1 MKSTRRTRKGGS
13 AMFVAAPP
21 QEPSMLSRVM
31 RVQEYRNP
39 VAMQQAN
46 ALMSNPLFNVNKI
59 QSTGQL
65 PVNKGKIKDFAQSFL
80 GSIVQAGPNGK
91 PRFVMP
97 SENVMRK
104 NTAAFSTAMGFAPQ
118 APQPPVRNIFG
129 NPVSGNNPLGPVPG
143 QNPWQVQVGP
153 SRGAWHTGLSRGGLK
168 SRRKQRKSRRRN

>member
-21 QEPSMLSRVM
+21 QEPQTYSQMIGVK
-31 RVQEYRNP
+31 EYRNP
-39 VAMQQAN
+39 VAMQQAQ
-46 ALMSNPLFNVNKI
+46 ALMGNPLFNVNKI

-65 PVNKGKIKDFAQSFL
+65 PVNKGKVKNFGQAFL

-118 APQPPVRNIFG
+118 APQPPVRNLFG

-143 QNPWQVQVGP
+143 QNPWQIKVGP
-153 SRGAWHTGLSRGGLK
+153 QSGWHLGLSRGGLK